1 LWLATVILLG
11 KEPTRVNTV
20 FENRRK
26 NIFIMNNEED
36 PVTSVQSRVRGH
48 TLAGEPD
55 LEFPLS
61 SMVVLPGT
69 DLWYEYRTLGRGLF
83 MHQFM
88 LDTEVLPQENLFPL
102 SIFSD
107 TQEIIF
113 PPAPVEAMCSRISKL
128 KEC

>member
-1 LWLATVILLG
+1 
-11 KEPTRVNTV
+11 
-20 FENRRK
+20 
-26 NIFIMNNEED
+26 MNNEED
-36 PVTSVQSRVRGH
+36 PVTSEQSLVDGTVTSRVRGH

-88 LDTEVLPQENLFPL
+88 LDTEVLPQEKLFPFL
-102 SIFSD
+102 ED
-107 TQEIIF
+107 
-113 PPAPVEAMCSRISKL
+113 L
-128 KEC
+128 KEHLFVSI